1 MSALGIGLLIAI
13 AAFPIAWVVA
23 GWGGVLVLLVVL
35 MFIVGQEVASR
46 RRKAAA
52 AAMGHVKD

>member
-46 RRKAAA
+46 RRKARA
-52 AAMGHVKD
+52 AAMGQFKD